1 MKANAVCSIPYKC
14 KNCIWTYRIFE
25 MSKTEHEAKFY
36 LTKKDVGED
45 KIESAVTT
53 MGKEDRGIARHCT
66 QCS

>member
-1 MKANAVCSIPYKC
+1 
-14 KNCIWTYRIFE
+14 